1 MGVVIHTCESNMQ
14 VPIRCI
20 TVGILGYRVRACFKQ
35 TEKIN
40 KKAKYA
46 HRFIQAHFS
55 FFLFFG
61 DKVSLCNSSHTH
73 TGLTY

>member
-14 VPIRCI
+14 VPVRCI

-55 FFLFFG
+55 FFLFFFG
-61 DKVSLCNSSHTH
+61 TKFLCVIVHTH
-73 TGLTY
+73 TLV